1 MDELLLKIAVK
12 NAVSESIK
20 EEKIKK
26 IDERKKELGKQVDE
40 LVALKKQKFGKVDIS
55 SPMSNEEK
63 ELTKKIAGLYS
74 EINQLI
80 IEKKQVI

>member
-26 IDERKKELGKQVDE
+26 IDERKNELRKQAHE
-40 LVALKKQKFGKVDIS
+40 LVALQKQKFGKMDIS

-80 IEKKQVI
+80 IEKKSL